1 MPLYDYE
8 AKLVS
13 GTLAKGQMDAMDEES
28 VKASLRSKN
37 EFPVMVRE
45 SGKLN
50 IDLSAFQHVRL
61 KDIAIFCRQFS
72 YMLVSGM
79 NVLDTLGI
87 LKLQTSNKKL
97 SKAINSVY
105 EDVQKGRLLSAA
117 MEKQSA
123 FPDMLINMVSVGES
137 GGNLDEM
144 MLRMADYYDREFQQ
158 RQKVKQAL
166 TYPII
171 VLIFAL
177 IVVNFLVI
185 AILPQILGDMMNNT
199 SKLPMPTRV
208 VIAVSRFMRNYWF
221 VILLIILFLI
231 FFIKLKGKGER
242 NINFDK
248 FKIHVPVFGK
258 INMKI
263 AAAKFARTFGM
274 LLSSGMPMINSIE
287 ICAKS
292 LQNAFIEKNLI
303 ESTDDIKKG
312 YTLSYSLSKKK
323 MFTPMLVQM
332 VKVGEESGS
341 LDDILSKT
349 AEYYDR
355 EVETATNQMTTLIEP
370 FIIILLAFMV
380 GFIIVSIVLPILQL
394 YDSV

>member
-105 EDVQKGRLLSAA
+105 EDVQKGKSLSAA

-123 FPDMLINMVSVGES
+123 FPGMLINMVSVGES

-199 SKLPMPTRV
+199 SKLPMPTQV

-221 VILLIILFLI
+221 VMLLIVLFLI

-242 NINFDK
+242 NINLDK
-248 FKIHVPVFGK
+248 FKLSIPVFGK

-323 MFTPMLVQM
+323 MFTPMLIQM

>member
-8 AKLVS
+8 AKLIS
-13 GTLAKGQMDAMDEES
+13 GSVIKGQMDAVDEEY

-45 SGKLN
+45 SGKFN
-50 IDLSAFQHVRL
+50 IDLSEFRHVKF

-79 NVLDTLGI
+79 NVLNALGI

-97 SKAINSVY
+97 SKAINGVY

-123 FPDMLINMVSVGES
+123 FPDMLINMVRVGES
-137 GGNLDEM
+137 GGNLDDM

-177 IVVNFLVI
+177 VVVNFLII
-185 AILPQILGDMMNNT
+185 AILPKILGDMMNNT
-199 SKLPMPTRV
+199 SKLPAPTQV
-208 VIAVSRFMRNYWF
+208 VIAISRFMRNYWF
-221 VILLIILFLI
+221 VMLLIVLFLI
-231 FFIKLKGKGER
+231 LFIKFKSKGER
-242 NINFDK
+242 NIKFDK
-248 FKIHVPVFGK
+248 FILSVPLFGK

-263 AAAKFARTFGM
+263 SAAKFARTFGM

-292 LQNAFIEKNLI
+292 LQNAFIERNLI

-323 MFTPMLVQM
+323 MFTPMLIQM

-349 AEYYDR
+349 AEYYDK
-355 EVETATNQMTTLIEP
+355 EVETATNQLTTLIEP

-380 GFIIVSIVLPILQL
+380 GFIIVSIILPILQL
-394 YDSV
+394 YDYA